1 MRRIIYIII
10 CLTILC
16 GCSDLLDRNHFEQ
29 SLHNLTV
36 TAVYPQGHENSVKA
50 GVEVNVEEMTSGSR
64 YVKTT
69 DASGTAVLRLPNGLY
84 RVTLSDRDGSD
95 IFNGT
100 ADRVALS
107 DKDVA
112 LNLSLSWSKAGTIV
126 IKELYCGGCK
136 KLPLEGDW
144 QADQYF
150 ILHNNDYQVQ
160 YLDSLCFGTLSPYN
174 STASNPWVKKDPDTG
189 ENVFQDFL
197 PVIQAVWQFPGD
209 GDDFPLQP
217 GEDAVVC
224 LRGAVDHTAQYPLS
238 VNLNKPGYFVCYNT
252 TYFPNPTFHPAPGD
266 QISPDR
272 YLKVVIKTGQANAY
286 TVSIS
291 SPTLVLFRAKGIAI
305 EDFVKIADNVIP
317 VPGSTVDNVVKVPLD
332 WVTDALEV
340 FDGRSSNNLKR
351 LPPMLDAGYVLQTD
365 IYLGRSLM
373 RKTDEAATASAGYVI
388 LADSNYSLNDFY
400 ETSAHSLND

>member
-10 CLTILC
+10 CLTILY

-252 TYFPNPTFHPAPGD
+252 TYFPNPTFHPTPGD
-266 QISPDR
+266 QISPDH
-272 YLKVVIKTGQANAY
+272 YLRVVIKTGQANAY